1 MRLLSILLEESTNL
15 TGTIQYSIEDFSDFK
30 KYVKE
35 KFQEEDNQ
43 EEPSFTFD
51 IYDDPDRGSVVQG
64 YFSKANIL
72 FEYIENDFVLKYD
85 PEVFSK
91 EEVEQFSSF
100 K

>member
-43 EEPSFTFD
+43 EEPPFTFD
-51 IYDDPDRGSVVQG
+51 IYDDPDRGSVVRG